1 MSDYL
6 TQHLADLPEVV
17 DVPTLAAKCGW
28 GVGTIYQRSKK
39 KKKNHDQGLLP
50 EPLIVPGGNQLL
62 FSRVAVIDWFR
73 SAVKEPAKKA
83 GRPRGAISRRGVGR
97 AELEASLAGE
107 ER

>member
-28 GVGTIYQRSKK
+28 GVGTIYQRSHRSRE
-39 KKKNHDQGLLP
+39 NPELQLLP

-62 FSRVAVIDWFR
+62 FSRAAVVDWFH
-73 SAVKEPAKKA
+73 SAVKEPPKKA
-83 GRPRGAISRRGVGR
+83 GRPRGALSRRGIGR
-97 AELEASLAGE
+97 AELEASLAE
-107 ER
+107 EGR